1 MPQSLPENDGM
12 HLISQFWHRHF
23 SCSVCELVLSFALI
37 IGLIRLSNALN
48 IEIEDACYTDWQIG
62 SPVLFA
68 HDGCIHIHASL
79 LHSTMLALLGYIH
92 YSHVMALLILLTEPF
107 PFVTSCLWPS
117 TNSSFR

>member
-48 IEIEDACYTDWQIG
+48 IEIEDACYTDWQIW
-62 SPVLFA
+62 
-68 HDGCIHIHASL
+68 
-79 LHSTMLALLGYIH
+79 LAC
-92 YSHVMALLILLTEPF
+92 VVCA
-107 PFVTSCLWPS
+107 
-117 TNSSFR
+117 